1 MTDTAPHRAPGRALH
16 QAFTLIELLCTV
28 AIIAVLASLLLGA
41 SARVLKRMRAADWG
55 DKAPYQLDLVKDSL
69 RKRFQG
75 QEDFP
80 TATLEKLEAEGVL
93 GPTQVRFL
101 HDKRVGYVPFSGA
114 DPTNLVVVAVRI
126 DSGFFTDKATLV
138 LTKGEIV
145 APPQ

>member
-1 MTDTAPHRAPGRALH
+1 MKGIACQLRPRR
-16 QAFTLIELLCTV
+16 AFTLIELLCTI

-41 SARVLKRMRAADWG
+41 SARVLKRMRAAEWG
-55 DKAPYQLDLVKDSL
+55 DKASFQLDLVRDQL

-75 QEDFP
+75 LEDFP
-80 TATLEKLEAEGVL
+80 TVTLEKLEAEGVL
-93 GPTQVRFL
+93 SPTQLRFL
-101 HDKRVGYVPFSGA
+101 RDRRVAYVPFSGA

-126 DSGFFTDKATLV
+126 ESGFLTSADTLV